1 LRSGADINDLEGAN
15 CICGAGDET
24 QKESNKLR
32 MEKDKLEGVARPL
45 DSFLQKRAEKLGIS
59 PDELEH
65 RGRNKGVFA
74 SSHFFD

>member
-1 LRSGADINDLEGAN
+1 VLTLTTLKGQN
-15 CICGAGDET
+15 CICGVGDET

-32 MEKDKLEGVARPL
+32 MEKDKLEGVARSL
-45 DSFLQKRAEKLGIS
+45 DSFLQKTAEKLGIS